1 MLLKL
6 KEITK
11 TYPGVIANDAVSLE
25 LNSGQ
30 ILALLGENGA
40 GKSTLMKILAGL
52 TQPDQGTIE
61 IQGVDVVIRSPN
73 QSRQLGIGMVQQ
85 HFALFDGL
93 SVLDNIALGL
103 PKIAR
108 SELRER
114 AMQLATTYGFQLDL
128 DDAVFSLSAGEKQ
141 RIEIVRTLLS
151 EPKILILDEPTSVL
165 TPQEAD
171 QLFDAIRR
179 LADRGHGIIFISHK
193 LDEVARLCDSAV
205 ILRRGRVAGTCDPR
219 GGAQSEMAAMM
230 LGSQL
235 PDRTQRGT
243 RTLGPPQLVIHDAQS
258 TQGDAAIKSLT
269 LHAGEILG
277 IAGVA
282 GNGQDAL
289 FALLSGESS
298 MTQERALKWLDQPVG
313 GLDPNARRS
322 QLGWAFVPEER
333 LGHGAV
339 PHLSLTENAL
349 LTNLADPTF
358 ASNRLIHWSHV
369 TQTAESI
376 ATQFDVRHAGL
387 HRQARSLS
395 GGNLQKFVVGRELIK
410 NPTLLIINQ
419 PTWGVDMG
427 AARHIRDAI
436 NTLAESGGSVIVIS
450 QDLDELFELCD
461 TLCVI
466 NHGTLSPPRLIDDW
480 TLVELGLAMGG
491 QITETIS

>member
-11 TYPGVIANDAVSLE
+11 TYPGVIANDAVNLE

-61 IQGVDVVIRSPN
+61 MQGVDVVIRSPN

-179 LADRGHGIIFISHK
+179 LAYRGHGIIFISHK
-193 LDEVARLCDSAV
+193 LD
-205 ILRRGRVAGTCDPR
+205 
-219 GGAQSEMAAMM
+219 
-230 LGSQL
+230 
-235 PDRTQRGT
+235 
-243 RTLGPPQLVIHDAQS
+243 
-258 TQGDAAIKSLT
+258 
-269 LHAGEILG
+269 
-277 IAGVA
+277 
-282 GNGQDAL
+282 
-289 FALLSGESS
+289 
-298 MTQERALKWLDQPVG
+298 
-313 GLDPNARRS
+313 
-322 QLGWAFVPEER
+322 
-333 LGHGAV
+333 
-339 PHLSLTENAL
+339 
-349 LTNLADPTF
+349 
-358 ASNRLIHWSHV
+358 
-369 TQTAESI
+369 
-376 ATQFDVRHAGL
+376 
-387 HRQARSLS
+387 
-395 GGNLQKFVVGRELIK
+395 
-410 NPTLLIINQ
+410 
-419 PTWGVDMG
+419 
-427 AARHIRDAI
+427 
-436 NTLAESGGSVIVIS
+436 
-450 QDLDELFELCD
+450 
-461 TLCVI
+461 
-466 NHGTLSPPRLIDDW
+466 
-480 TLVELGLAMGG
+480 
-491 QITETIS
+491 